1 MPFSAKSV
9 SLACV
14 VCSLLMTGC
23 VSGNY
28 RAPAATDAQKSVV
41 VDKNFDETWDDLL
54 SYTAGSFF
62 GIENFEKESGL
73 LTLSFG
79 AGDASPY
86 IDCGTF
92 SFQRGVNSYNG
103 PYVDY
108 VDMRGADLTGKMN
121 LRVRPIANQKSEV
134 TVNARY
140 VFSVPPMIQAGVPS
154 FSFVFDSGGSDT
166 VTVPNPT
173 PGTHPTRTCVP
184 TGYAERE
191 ILEAVKS

>member
-1 MPFSAKSV
+1 MSFYGKSI
-9 SLACV
+9 
-14 VCSLLMTGC
+14 SLLGVISLLLVTGC

-28 RAPAATDAQKSVV
+28 QAPTATDTQKSVV
-41 VDKNFDETWDDLL
+41 VDKEFDETWEDLL
-54 SYTAGSFF
+54 TYTAGSFF

-92 SFQRGVNSYNG
+92 SYERGANSYNG

-108 VDMRGADLTGKMN
+108 VDRLGADLTGKMN
-121 LRVRPIANQKSEV
+121 LRVRPIAEEQSEV

-140 VFSVPPMIQAGVPS
+140 VFTVPPMIQAGMPG

-173 PGTHPTRTCVP
+173 RGTQPTRTCVP
-184 TGYAERE
+184 TGYAERQ
-191 ILEAVKS
+191 ILEAVKG